1 MTMKTILNV
10 FSTSLPSHPNVV
22 KSFSSARLKCRL
34 TLLLVLALP
43 FLGIGQTPD
52 QQLLEAGRAG
62 DLAAVQNLLANK
74 VNVNAADPKGRT
86 ALMLAM
92 IGNHADVAKLL
103 LENGADPEVKDGE
116 GKTAVEL
123 ARELGE
129 TDLVKLI
136 EQSRAATDPQIAFWD
151 GVKKQDVEAVK
162 HALEQ
167 GADVNAKSEGYRT
180 GLIIVATHANL
191 PMVQLL
197 VEKGA
202 TVNAVDFQGRSA
214 LDQHPSSLL
223 DASQSQSIYKQD
235 INGGDQH
242 PPSQSDASQDSV
254 AGFLQKSGAVRL
266 AGKLNRQFLDA
277 VDKNDPDMAGALLA
291 KGADP
296 NHFGH
301 TGGNVLMRASAQGNV
316 EMIKLL
322 LAKGSNPNMGT
333 VSDVAPMVGRT
344 ALFFAAEK
352 SQAQAAKL
360 LIDQGAKVNTRTKG
374 GTTALMVAAEQAKG
388 ASTVK
393 VLLDAGADVNAKR
406 SDGATALVAGANGSV
421 ESINYLLGA
430 GADIRARLKE
440 GDALTFA
447 AGSGRADNLT
457 ALLKQPFSQSSKD
470 DALLVAVQYAVASGR
485 PEAVKVLL
493 QNGADPNVKNA
504 NGVSAI
510 QSAAG
515 VGNEALVKLLKAS
528 GAKDNPQGYDSK
540 TGAARPPADPATMT
554 KAQWIELIAPFNAS
568 SRKFTSAFLSEAAFK
583 KKFGAPVKTQRVG
596 DSLFWYYQCS
606 DGTLQVVVDAD
617 FLDQQ
622 GVVIKSVNEF

>member
-1 MTMKTILNV
+1 
-10 FSTSLPSHPNVV
+10 
-22 KSFSSARLKCRL
+22 
-34 TLLLVLALP
+34 
-43 FLGIGQTPD
+43 
-52 QQLLEAGRAG
+52 
-62 DLAAVQNLLANK
+62 
-74 VNVNAADPKGRT
+74 
-86 ALMLAM
+86 
-92 IGNHADVAKLL
+92 
-103 LENGADPEVKDGE
+103 
-116 GKTAVEL
+116 
-123 ARELGE
+123 
-129 TDLVKLI
+129 
-136 EQSRAATDPQIAFWD
+136 
-151 GVKKQDVEAVK
+151 
-162 HALEQ
+162 
-167 GADVNAKSEGYRT
+167 
-180 GLIIVATHANL
+180 
-191 PMVQLL
+191 
-197 VEKGA
+197 
-202 TVNAVDFQGRSA
+202 
-214 LDQHPSSLL
+214 LL
-223 DASQSQSIYKQD
+223 DASQSQAGIYKQD
-235 INGGDQH
+235 INGDQH
-242 PPSQSDASQDSV
+242 PPSQFDASQNSV

-266 AGKLNRQFLDA
+266 AGKLNRQLLDA
-277 VDKNDPDMAGALLA
+277 VDKNDLDMAGALLD

-301 TGGNVLMRASAQGNV
+301 TGGNVLMRASAQGNM

-352 SQAQAAKL
+352 GQTQAAKL

-388 ASTVK
+388 ASAVK

-406 SDGATALVAGANGSV
+406 SDGATAIVLAAGNGSV
-421 ESINYLLGA
+421 EAINYLLGA
-430 GADIRARLKE
+430 GADTKARLKE

-457 ALLKQPFSQSSKD
+457 VLLKQPFSQSSKD
-470 DALLVAVQYAVASGR
+470 DALLVAVQYAASFGR

-510 QSAAG
+510 QSTAG
-515 VGNEALVKLLKAS
+515 VGNDELVKLLKAS
-528 GAKDNPQGYDSK
+528 GAKDNPKGYDSK